1 MRVTAD
7 KSVFISVHLRPGFLC
22 VFRPWRDRL
31 SAMPARPKISKIH
44 ILVALVFASLLVS
57 TAPPVAAQD
66 DEERRRAFQ
75 LYKEAKFTEA
85 LPLFEKLAAAHP
97 DDRDVAEHFA
107 ILVTTQA
114 IYLKDPEARKQAR
127 MRGRELLVKAQKL
140 GANSPL
146 VQSLLEDITPEGDI
160 GFSAK
165 KDVDEAMRE
174 GEAAFA
180 KADFPRAIEMYQRAL
195 LLDPKLYAAA
205 LFIGDVYFKTADQAK
220 AGEWFARAIEIDPDR
235 ETAYRYWGD
244 SLMKQGRVSEASE
257 KFVEAY
263 IAEPYSRLARAGFIQ
278 YAERVNVSLAHP
290 RVDLPANVSKKG
302 ENQTTITLDP
312 NMFKKDDKSG
322 SSGAWM
328 MYGLI
333 RASWASK
340 EFQKAYPDEKTYR
353 HSLKEEAAAMRA
365 ALKVLGE
372 QKGAKPEQIDP
383 SLEVIRK
390 LDKEGLLEA
399 YILLAMPDEGIAQDF
414 ASYRKSNV
422 ENLRRYVK
430 QYVLTGGGK

>member
-1 MRVTAD
+1 
-7 KSVFISVHLRPGFLC
+7 
-22 VFRPWRDRL
+22 
-31 SAMPARPKISKIH
+31 MPAHPKISKIH
-44 ILVALVFASLLVS
+44 ILVVIVLSLALPVFAK
-57 TAPPVAAQD
+57 QD
-66 DEERRRAFQ
+66 NDERRRAFQ

-97 DDRDVAEHFA
+97 EDAEVAEHFA

-127 MRGRELLVKAQKL
+127 LRGRELLLKAQKL
-140 GANSPL
+140 GANTPL
-146 VQSLLEDITPEGDI
+146 VQSLLDDITPEGDI

-180 KADFPRAIEMYQRAL
+180 KADFPKAIEMYQRAL

-205 LFIGDVYFKTADQAK
+205 LFIGDVYFKTADQNK

-244 SLMKQGRVSEASE
+244 SLMKQGRVSEAAE

-278 YAERVNVSLAHP
+278 YAERVNVALAHP
-290 RVDLPANVSKKG
+290 RVELPASVKKKS
-302 ENQTTITLDP
+302 ENETTITLDAD
-312 NMFKKDDKSG
+312 MLKKDDKSG
-322 SSGAWM
+322 SSAAWL
-328 MYGLI
+328 MYSLV
-333 RASWASK
+333 RANWAGS
-340 EFQKAYPDEKTYR
+340 EFLKQHPNEKTYR
-353 HSLKEEAAAMRA
+353 HSLKEEAAAMRS
-365 ALKVLGE
+365 ALKALDE
-372 QKGAKPEQIDP
+372 QKGVKPENVDP
-383 SLEVIRK
+383 SLRVIRK

-414 ASYRKSNV
+414 APYRKSNI

-430 QYVLTGGGK
+430 QYVLTGGGQ